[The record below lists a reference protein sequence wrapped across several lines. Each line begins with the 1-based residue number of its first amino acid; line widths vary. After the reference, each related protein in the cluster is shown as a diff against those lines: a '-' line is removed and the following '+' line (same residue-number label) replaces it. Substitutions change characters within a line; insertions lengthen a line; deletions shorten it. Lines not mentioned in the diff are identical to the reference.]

1 VKQVDGFHYRGRW
14 PLQAPDSVRMVT
26 PESPSS
32 FQYMNGSVARV
43 VAEHFRRHLQQARRQ
58 GRGGAVAEPPDE
70 ATIERLISTAFWA
83 SLRREEGRAP
93 KISLAYLSR
102 EAAATGLL
110 IERPLP
116 LEPATLT
123 KLAPAVERPGI
134 HLGVWPNGS
143 ELCIWGAT
151 RSIPPLCFVV
161 EVIEPGLLVVKHKR
175 ADPDGKFANV
185 AVLQGDEVKIVD
197 AEGVLTS
204 ECPDFVSVLLGFDSA
219 ASDNVLLPLAL
230 SMRAHNHGGSLLV
243 VPHGSASWR
252 KSIVSVPYTVAPPF
266 SKLGELVRKGSRDVQ
281 FKEAI
286 DAIGGLTAVDGAVV
300 LSDRWDVLAFG
311 AKIGRTES
319 GPFVEEVLVREPIL
333 GHTPVKVHASE
344 LGGTRHLSAA
354 QFVHEQQD
362 SLALVASQ
370 DGRFTVFGWSQRA
383 GIVHAYRVE
392 ALLL

>member
-1 VKQVDGFHYRGRW
+1 
-14 PLQAPDSVRMVT
+14 
-26 PESPSS
+26 
-32 FQYMNGSVARV
+32 MNGSVAQI
-43 VAEHFRRHLQQARRQ
+43 VAEHFRRHLEQVRKQSRPA
-58 GRGGAVAEPPDE
+58 AAAEAPDE

-93 KISLAYLSR
+93 TISLAYLPR
-102 EAAATGLL
+102 EAAGTALL
-110 IERPLP
+110 MERPLP
-116 LEPATLT
+116 LDPPTLT

-134 HLGVWPNGS
+134 HLGVWPNGND
-143 ELCIWGAT
+143 LRIWGAT
-151 RSIPPLCFVV
+151 RALPPLCFVV
-161 EVIEPGLLVVKHKR
+161 EVIEPGLLVIKHRR
-175 ADPDGKFANV
+175 ADPEGKFANV
-185 AVLQGDEVKIVD
+185 AVLEGDQVKIVD

-204 ECPDFVSVLLGFDSA
+204 ECPDFVSNLLGFDSA
-219 ASDNVLLPLAL
+219 TSDNVLLPLAL
-230 SMRAHNHGGSLLV
+230 SMRAHKHGGSLLV
-243 VPHGSASWR
+243 VPHGGETWR
-252 KSIVSVPYTVAPPF
+252 KSIISAPYTVAPPF
-266 SKLGELVRKGSRDVQ
+266 SKLGDLVRKGARDAA

-311 AKIGRTES
+311 AKIGRSES

-333 GHTPVKVHASE
+333 GHKPERVHASD

-354 QFVHEQQD
+354 QFVHEQRD

-383 GIVHAYRVE
+383 GMVHAYRVD